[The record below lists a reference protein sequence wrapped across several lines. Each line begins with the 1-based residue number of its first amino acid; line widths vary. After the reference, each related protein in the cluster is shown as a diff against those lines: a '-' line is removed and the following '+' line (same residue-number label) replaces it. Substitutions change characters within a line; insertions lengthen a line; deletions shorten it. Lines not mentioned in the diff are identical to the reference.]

1 MDSEKPL
8 RALFKIFARL
18 WVSNFFIAISAAVF
32 ANALWKVPLAD
43 VIDVQLS
50 IYFSVIGIILAV
62 YAVIIVGALIT
73 QHWAVALGIAF
84 AGILMALSAYAP
96 VLGYKLYAFIP
107 GVEFAGSSRL
117 LNLFESVEL
126 FVSQSIAGVF
136 VGVGDYFDFD
146 VTLKVVERALSVMSI
161 GAAVLTYFG
170 TNKPRQ
176 HQPAVAG

>member
-1 MDSEKPL
+1 
-8 RALFKIFARL
+8 
-18 WVSNFFIAISAAVF
+18 
-32 ANALWKVPLAD
+32 
-43 VIDVQLS
+43 
-50 IYFSVIGIILAV
+50 
-62 YAVIIVGALIT
+62 
-73 QHWAVALGIAF
+73 
-84 AGILMALSAYAP
+84 MALSAYAP